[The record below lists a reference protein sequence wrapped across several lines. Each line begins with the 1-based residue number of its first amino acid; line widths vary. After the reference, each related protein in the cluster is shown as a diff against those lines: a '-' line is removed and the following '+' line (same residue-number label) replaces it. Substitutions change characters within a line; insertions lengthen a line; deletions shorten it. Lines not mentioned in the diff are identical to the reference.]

1 MKKLRALAL
10 TLAVL
15 GMAFA
20 LQPTTTN
27 AKVQQ
32 NVIKIG
38 ALGPL
43 AITPGKDMS
52 DGAKLAVKEINA
64 DGGIDVGGTAYD
76 VELIIEDTSDPSTG
90 LPSPTEGVTG
100 IKKLQDQDDV
110 VASLG
115 LFRTEV
121 AMACMA
127 EMDRPFLGV
136 GTTAPIMTPLFWR
149 VGPSNGTQLTR
160 SLIDLYAFG
169 MGAQQGVRKV
179 TIVREDASW
188 SLAMRNG
195 IVYYLGSALNLGG
208 VIPFNMTFTSD
219 IVIAEGASLDS
230 VTTSLTPVADD
241 VDALMPI
248 FSGPAGRHITRAWA
262 SLDMPQYLAGINV
275 EAQSSTH
282 FEETQGAAYGEI
294 ELETLPPD
302 IEKTPKTTPFRNA
315 FKDEYGELP
324 TYTAFA
330 SYDAVYVIKTAIE
343 AADATA
349 VADLQAELTTMDY
362 QGAAYNIKFTSE
374 TGSQLGVAPNGT
386 KVPIPGAPTN
396 ITVHDLYTRGTV
408 GVIETKYIQGY
419 YAQWQQGGVKKTI
432 WTRLDETVAT
442 RNITKHIEWPID
454 HDKHGWEEEA
464 EDDDEIPGFELP
476 IVLLVLGNLAALVH
490 LQRRKKR

>member
-43 AITPGKDMS
+43 AITPGKDMQ

-76 VELIIEDTSDPSTG
+76 VELIVETTSDASTG

-100 IKKLQDQDDV
+100 IKKLQDQDNV

-121 AMACMA
+121 ALACMA

-136 GTTAPIMTPLFWR
+136 GSTAPIITPLFWR

-169 MGAQQGVRKV
+169 LGLQEGVRKV
-179 TIVREDASW
+179 TIVREDAAW

-195 IVYYLGSALNLGG
+195 IGYYLGSGLGG
-208 VIPFNMTFTSD
+208 ALPFNMTFTSD
-219 IVIAEGASLDS
+219 IVIAEGAIEDS
-230 VTTSLTPVADD
+230 VRSSLTPVADD

-302 IEKTPKTTPFRNA
+302 IEKTPKTGPFRVA
-315 FKDEYGELP
+315 FKDEYGEMP

-330 SYDAVYVIKTAIE
+330 SYDAVYLIKAAIE
-343 AADATA
+343 AADSMA
-349 VADLQAELTTMDY
+349 VADLQAELSTIDY
-362 QGAAYNIKFTSE
+362 QGAAYNIKFTNE
-374 TGSQLGVAPNGT
+374 AGSQLGVAPNGT
-386 KVPIPGAPTN
+386 KVPIPGTPDD

-419 YAQWQQGGVKKTI
+419 YAQWQQDGVKKTI
-432 WTRLDETVAT
+432 WTRLDETTAT

-454 HDKHGWEEEA
+454 HAEHGWEE
-464 EDDDEIPGFELP
+464 DTGGDDEIPGFELP
-476 IVLLVLGNLAALVH
+476 MVLFVLGNLAMLVH

>member
-20 LQPTTTN
+20 LQPATTN

-32 NVIKIG
+32 DVIKIG

-43 AITPGKDMS
+43 AITPGKDMQ
-52 DGAKLAVKEINA
+52 DGANLAVKEINEA
-64 DGGIDVGGTAYD
+64 GGIDVGGTPYD
-76 VELIIEDTSDPSTG
+76 VELIVESTSNPSTG
-90 LPSPTEGVTG
+90 LPDATEGVTG
-100 IKKLQDQDDV
+100 LNKLQDQDNV
-110 VASLG
+110 VASIG

-121 AMACMA
+121 TVACMA
-127 EMDRPFLGV
+127 HMDRPFLGV
-136 GTTAPIMTPLFWR
+136 GSTAPIITPYFWR

-169 MGAQQGVRKV
+169 LGAQQGVRKV
-179 TIVREDASW
+179 TIVRENAAW
-188 SLAMRNG
+188 SLAMRG
-195 IVYYLGSALNLGG
+195 PIAAYLSSGLGG
-208 VIPFNMTFTSD
+208 ALPFNMTFTAD
-219 IVIAEGASLDS
+219 IVIDEGASLDS

-302 IEKTPKTTPFRNA
+302 IEKTPKTKPFREA

-330 SYDAVYVIKTAIE
+330 SYDSVYLIKAAIE
-343 AADATA
+343 AADSTA
-349 VADLQAELTTMDY
+349 VADIQAELSTIDY
-362 QGAAYNIKFTSE
+362 QGAAYNIKFTNE
-374 TGSQLGVAPNGT
+374 PGSQWGVADNGT
-386 KVPIPGAPTN
+386 KVPIPGTPDN

-408 GVIETKYIQGY
+408 GVVETKYIQGF

-432 WTRLDETVAT
+432 WTTLDETVAT
-442 RNITKHIEWPID
+442 RNVTKHIEWPID
-454 HDKHGWEEEA
+454 HAEHGWEEDTGEG
-464 EDDDEIPGFELP
+464 DEIPGFELP
-476 IVLLVLGNLAALVH
+476 MVLLVLGNLAMIVH